1 MIYIILVAVL
11 VSGIASVRMPT
22 PGERQMARLACAG
35 FLLLAFINW
44 GAW

>member
-1 MIYIILVAVL
+1 MIYIVLVAVF
-11 VSGIASVRMPT
+11 VSGAASIRMRT